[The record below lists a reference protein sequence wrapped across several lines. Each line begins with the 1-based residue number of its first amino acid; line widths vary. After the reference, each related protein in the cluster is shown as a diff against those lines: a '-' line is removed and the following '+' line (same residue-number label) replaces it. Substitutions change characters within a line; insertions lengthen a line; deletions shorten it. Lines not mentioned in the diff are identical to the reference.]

1 VSFDLTALRDA
12 VERLG
17 PVVRVL
23 VSRTAGSVP
32 RVAGTSMVV
41 SATAQEGTI
50 GGGALEFEAV
60 RIAREVLG
68 VGGMRHVVIPL
79 GPGLGQCCGGSVT
92 LVWERFE
99 AGCLPGAVPYA
110 RLLAGAGAM
119 PNKLAARVAAM
130 RAGAD
135 PVEVEGW
142 LIEAAP
148 LPRQPLWV
156 WGAGHVGR
164 AIVGVMGPLP
174 QYAITWV
181 DARAEAFPN
190 AMPERVLTV
199 VAAEP
204 AVLARFA
211 PRDAEHLIL
220 THSHETD
227 LAICHALLGH
237 EFAGAGLIGSATK
250 WARFRGRLAA
260 LGHSPARISAIACP
274 IGDPALG
281 KHPQAIAVG
290 VTAALLRPK
299 GMTATRGAQ
308 TGNGVG

>member
-1 VSFDLTALRDA
+1 VSFDLTALRGA

-17 PVVRVL
+17 PVVRV
-23 VSRTAGSVP
+23 VVTRTAGSVP
-32 RVAGTSMVV
+32 RMAGTSMVV

-50 GGGALEFEAV
+50 GGGALEFAAV
-60 RIAREVLG
+60 RVAREVQG
-68 VGGMRHVVIPL
+68 AGEGRHLVLPL

-92 LVWERFE
+92 LVWERFDE
-99 AGCLPGAVPYA
+99 GCLPGAVPYA
-110 RLLAGAGAM
+110 RPLAGDGPM
-119 PNKLAARVAAM
+119 PPKVASRMAAM

-164 AIVGVMGPLP
+164 AITGVMAPLP

-181 DARAEAFPN
+181 DAREDAFPD
-190 AMPERVLTV
+190 AVPEGVVPV

-250 WARFRGRLAA
+250 WARFRARLAA
-260 LGHSPARISAIACP
+260 LGHAPARISAIACP

-290 VTAALLRPK
+290 VTATLLRPK
-299 GMTATRGAQ
+299 AMAATRGDR
-308 TGNGVG
+308 VG

>member
-1 VSFDLTALRDA
+1 VSFDLAALRDA

-17 PVVRVL
+17 PVVRV
-23 VSRTAGSVP
+23 VVTRTAGSVP
-32 RVAGTSMVV
+32 RVTGTSMVV
-41 SATAQEGTI
+41 SAVAQEGTI

-60 RIAREVLG
+60 RVARVVLG
-68 VGGMRHVVIPL
+68 AGGVRHVVMPL

-92 LVWERFE
+92 LVWERFD
-99 AGCLPGAVPYA
+99 AGGLPLAVPYA
-110 RLLAGAGAM
+110 RALTGAGAM
-119 PNKLAARVAAM
+119 PPKVAARVAAM
-130 RAGAD
+130 RAGAE

-181 DARAEAFPN
+181 DAREEAFPD
-190 AMPERVLTV
+190 ALPQGVVPV

-237 EFAGAGLIGSATK
+237 EFAGTGLIGSATK
-250 WARFRGRLAA
+250 WARFRARLAA
-260 LGHSPARISAIACP
+260 LGHSPARLSAIACP

-299 GMTATRGAQ
+299 AMTATRGAQ